1 MWKEQAQKIF
11 LATKN
16 TSTNTQKKTK
26 DALYS
31 IGKEGD
37 FTRVDNTKLDLLLE
51 AILDDEDLTES
62 VGDIL
67 DFVEKKLTR
76 YQQYKTKR
84 QTKKSPNKSTRKS
97 RRND

>member
-84 QTKKSPNKSTRKS
+84 QTKKSPNKPTRKS
-97 RRND
+97 RHND